1 MKFLSFAGRQREG
14 RSGEPG
20 LPSILLPAAVETK
33 PRNILIGTALPPPG
47 NTPWSVPVPV
57 VASGCWCTHK
67 TAKKGSAS
75 MSLSLGVSPVRVM
88 THTASREPSRAVP
101 LPLVGSRARL
111 PWLIPNPLDLPIML
125 SAPGCTLSRRRAP
138 HGGAALFF
146 LLAAGP
152 PALFGRVCLGWPR
165 C

>member
-33 PRNILIGTALPPPG
+33 PRNILIGTAFPPPG

-75 MSLSLGVSPVRVM
+75 VSLSLGVSPVRVM
-88 THTASREPSRAVP
+88 THTASSEPSRAVL
-101 LPLVGSRARL
+101 LPLVGSRAWL
-111 PWLIPNPLDLPIML
+111 PWLIPNPLDLPVML

-138 HGGAALFF
+138 RGGAALFF
-146 LLAAGP
+146 PLAAGP